1 MKKIFY
7 GIVAFVVVLLIALYT
22 ILFTSFGNNIVANI
36 AQKKIKENA
45 GLDVNITRFNLRF
58 SSLELQ
64 ANIANMA
71 DC

>member
-36 AQKKIKENA
+36 AQKRSKKMR
-45 GLDVNITRFNLRF
+45 D
-58 SSLELQ
+58 
-64 ANIANMA
+64 
-71 DC
+71 

>member
-45 GLDVNITRFNLRF
+45 GLDVNITRFNF
-58 SSLELQ
+58 AFFKS
-64 ANIANMA
+64 
-71 DC
+71 